1 MEGKIAYV
9 VQQRN
14 TDLTARLGGRLN
26 FGTVRE
32 KTSRPFG
39 VGTDHSP
46 AVAVQCRNE
55 LSATSCIALRKAVH
69 EEDEGA
75 QSAVT

>member
-1 MEGKIAYV
+1 ML
-9 VQQRN
+9 QRN
-14 TDLTARLGGRLN
+14 TALTACLGGRLN
-26 FGTVRE
+26 FATVKG

-46 AVAVQCRNE
+46 AVAVQCRDE

-75 QSAVT
+75 HSAVR